1 MQRRIAALFAVLA
14 LGTGFAACS
23 QDKKSSDGASDTTT
37 TTTTAATTTKVTL
50 APTTVSTAT
59 PSGPASSPQAAA
71 NGLFEAWKKND
82 QTDAANYGKPQA
94 ISKMF
99 SHPYNDPSVT
109 YSNQGCEPQG
119 GQFKCAWSYE
129 GGALVM
135 TVEAW
140 PGGGF
145 VVDSI
150 TYIAD

>member
-1 MQRRIAALFAVLA
+1 MQRRIAALLTVLA
-14 LGTGFAACS
+14 FGAGFASCS
-23 QDKKSSDGASDTTT
+23 KDKKSSDTASDTTT
-37 TTTTAATTTKVTL
+37 TTTAVTV
-50 APTTVSTAT
+50 APTTVTTAA
-59 PSGPASSPQAAA
+59 PSGPAATPQAAA
-71 NGLFEAWKKND
+71 NGLYEAWKKND
-82 QTDAANYGKPQA
+82 QKDAANYAKPQA

-109 YSNQGCEPQG
+109 YTNQGCEPQG

-129 GGALVM
+129 GGALIM